1 MTTTQRFEAQ
11 FGPWPPYAGALYS
24 RSRKRTTHQPDFE
37 VGQSTPSPSARMATP
52 PFRVKA
58 LYDYSSKEEDDLK
71 FPNGQVI
78 LVTDEEDADWYYGE
92 YEDAAGEKQEGL
104 FPKNFV
110 KVFEPDMPPRP
121 TRSGRS
127 KKDNDTPALASEEA
141 RAPAAE
147 EPEAVPAPAPIQ
159 SAIIPEQTFEEPEPP
174 VSQVVRTET
183 VSAPTQKP
191 APPAAPKPPPP
202 PAAEKPASGSFRDR
216 INAFNKST
224 APPPAPN
231 KPSGLGASGGSGFVK
246 KAFVAPPPSKN
257 AYVPPPREPPPQKV
271 YRREEDPEIVAQAS
285 NDAEN
290 EVQIAQPQVAASA
303 EAEEDQPKPTSLKDR
318 IALLQKQQ
326 MEQAARHAEA
336 SQKKDKPKR
345 PPKKQVEPQAPAA
358 DAEDDVE
365 GENLERMNST
375 ETTGKRSIEASR
387 DAVSSGARHPKH
399 PKSQEA
405 TPVAS
410 PTAVASRDFMSDPN
424 DADQSGIGD
433 TEDGEDLSTG
443 RDDSDENPRRRISIP
458 PQIPSQA
465 PLREADVGDE
475 EDNADEDGAEEEEEH
490 VDPEVKRR
498 MEIRERMAK
507 MSGGMGMAGMFGP
520 PGGIAPRAPTRRGTA
535 SGERNISSNSVS
547 AQADDGSSSR
557 ALPVPIMPMP
567 GLQKVRSPEQHGAQP
582 EVTKEEAGEAK
593 SVIQGRDSED
603 MPDVEDMEEP
613 IPTPRRSVDR
623 LAPPP
628 VPQGKLSRI
637 DVLELDISDIFQIA
651 LFLLRLAKV
660 EELLPLCLSIDRSRL
675 PLANVSTVHIGHNND

>member
-1 MTTTQRFEAQ
+1 
-11 FGPWPPYAGALYS
+11 
-24 RSRKRTTHQPDFE
+24 
-37 VGQSTPSPSARMATP
+37 MATP

-92 YEDAAGEKQEGL
+92 YEDIAGEKQEGL

-121 TRSGRS
+121 TRSGKS
-127 KKDNDTPALASEEA
+127 KKDSDTPAPFSEEA

-147 EPEAVPAPAPIQ
+147 EPEAVTAPAPIH
-159 SAIIPEQTFEEPEPP
+159 SAFMPEQTLEEPEMPTTQA
-174 VSQVVRTET
+174 VKTEALPT
-183 VSAPTQKP
+183 PTQKP
-191 APPAAPKPPPP
+191 APPAAPKPGPP
-202 PAAEKPASGSFRDR
+202 PAVEKPTSGSFRDR

-231 KPSGLGASGGSGFVK
+231 KPSGLGATGGSGFVK

-271 YRREEDPEIVAQAS
+271 YRREEDPEIVAQGS
-285 NDAEN
+285 NDVEN
-290 EVQIAQPQVAASA
+290 EVQTAQPQVAALA
-303 EAEEDQPKPTSLKDR
+303 EVEEDQPKPTSLKDR
-318 IALLQKQQ
+318 IALLQRQQ

-336 SQKKDKPKR
+336 SQKKEKPKR
-345 PPKKQVEPQAPAA
+345 PPKKQVEPQEPAA
-358 DAEDDVE
+358 DAEDDVS
-365 GENLERMNST
+365 GEHLERMNST

-387 DAVSSGARHPKH
+387 DAISSGARHAKTS
-399 PKSQEA
+399 KSQEA

-410 PTAVASRDFMSDPN
+410 PTAVASRDFMNDPN

-443 RDDSDENPRRRISIP
+443 RDDSDENPRRKTSIP

-475 EDNADEDGAEEEEEH
+475 EDNADEDDAEEEED
-490 VDPEVKRR
+490 VDPEVRRR

-520 PGGIAPRAPTRRGTA
+520 PGGMAPRAPAKRGTV
-535 SGERNISSNSVS
+535 SGERNISGNSVS
-547 AQADDGSSSR
+547 AEADDGSSSR
-557 ALPVPIMPMP
+557 APPVPIMPMP

-582 EVTKEEAGEAK
+582 EVTKEEVGETK
-593 SVIQGRDSED
+593 SVIQGREPED
-603 MPDVEDMEEP
+603 MPDVEDMKEEP
-613 IPTPRRSVDR
+613 ITTPRRSIER
-623 LAPPP
+623 PAPPP
-628 VPQGKLSRI
+628 LPQGKLLCIDLLKLEFLTSSR
-637 DVLELDISDIFQIA
+637 SPCSYSA
-651 LFLLRLAKV
+651 W
-660 EELLPLCLSIDRSRL
+660 
-675 PLANVSTVHIGHNND
+675 